1 MPSVDASAAPI
12 CYGVLRARWLDGPG
26 DEIQLTRSTLR
37 VGRQPDNDLVVQ
49 HGSISGA
56 HLEITF
62 AHGGVSVRDL
72 GSRNGTFLNGERLP
86 ANQRAPLPVGAT
98 LRLANSLELR
108 LLPPPA
114 MGGAAMATPA
124 RLYLLPKPQP
134 GLVIQQRSGLMQQ
147 IPLGERPL
155 KIGRNPDND
164 IVIADP
170 VVSGRHA
177 EVLSH
182 GGGRFS
188 ITDLESRNG
197 LTVRGQRIKSK
208 PLRPGDT
215 LYIADQVRIEF
226 RSALCFASQPPAIE
240 GKTSTEPIGI
250 DLGGKKTVRIGRAP
264 DNDLRID
271 DGRVSRYHAVI
282 ERVGMRYRIRDLHS
296 DNGTFV
302 NGKRVEKE
310 LFIAEGDTIHVANIK
325 MRFAEDGLQQAD
337 TGGLRLDLVHL
348 NKVVEKGKNLLQ
360 DISLTIQ
367 PREFV
372 ALVGTS
378 GAGKSTLLD
387 AMNGFRPAT
396 GGQVL
401 INGVDLYRHF
411 DAYRTE
417 LGYVPQDD
425 IMHRELTVYEAL
437 DYAAQ
442 LRMPADT
449 SPQERETRIQQV
461 LRELDLEQRCNLP
474 IHKLSGGQRK
484 RVSIGVELLTRPR
497 LFFLDE
503 ATSGLDPGTE
513 MELMN
518 LLRQLTEDP
527 REGRTI
533 ILVTHATKN
542 VMMCDQVI
550 FLTKGGYL
558 AFYGPPDEALKYFD
572 QYRSQQDKRLKP
584 DFEFDDIYNLLDP
597 DKALPEGAS
606 EKQKLAMAAEW
617 AQRYRQ
623 SPYFQKYVAGRAQ
636 EARHA
641 SQRDGVQSAGT
652 ASRRRPRTSSIRQF
666 GILSRRALAVLRR
679 DPKSLAVLMLQA
691 PLIGIMSLINLN
703 KDIFT
708 PGKGNQ
714 GDALQTLF
722 LAVIIVLLFGTVNAA
737 REFTK
742 EIPVYKR
749 ERMVNLKIAPYVFS
763 KVFVSGMFCLYQ
775 VAVYLFFTY
784 FTTDWPNELMGVGGW
799 AQLYLTLT
807 LASLSGIMLGL
818 LLSALSS
825 NDGQAVALIPVI
837 LIPQFIFAGVMM
849 PNLATTPVIPQIA
862 TSKWAV
868 AALANITY
876 VADLPLQPS
885 GDAEAKKKQEQM
897 AESVKQQKIQEE
909 VDKIVAERLPAEVE
923 KALAD
928 EVKKATDHE
937 IQIQTEAAQNK
948 AEAQARKQM
957 EGQLLMTQAQKDQQV
972 AKARQQAAAQVAAN
986 RPKIEAQMAEKLRP
1000 AVEATVRVELTRRV
1014 RAEVIAN
1021 LPKDMTADLFEVEG
1035 QWDHVFGTR
1044 TAVDWAAMAAIMV
1057 ALLGII
1063 LVLIKRK
1070 DVV

>member
-12 CYGVLRARWLDGPG
+12 CYGVLRARWLDGPS
-26 DEIQLTRSTLR
+26 DEIQLTRPLLR

-49 HGSISGA
+49 HGSISGT

-62 AHGGVSVRDL
+62 AREGVWVRDL
-72 GSRNGTFLNGERLP
+72 GSRNGTFLNAERLP
-86 ANQRAPLPVGAT
+86 ANQRALLPVDAT

-108 LLPPPA
+108 LSPPPA
-114 MGGAAMATPA
+114 TGGAAMATPA

-134 GLVIQQRSGLMQQ
+134 GLVIQQRSGQVQQ
-147 IPLGERPL
+147 IPLGEKPL

-177 EVLSH
+177 EILSH

-188 ITDLESRNG
+188 IEDLESRNG

-208 PLRPGDT
+208 PLRPGDA

-226 RSALCFASQPPAIE
+226 RSDLCFASQLPAVE

-250 DLGGKKTVRIGRAP
+250 DLEGKKTIRIGRAP
-264 DNDLRID
+264 ENELRID

-296 DNGTFV
+296 HNGTFV

-310 LFIAEGDTIHVANIK
+310 QFIAEGDTIHVANVK
-325 MRFAEDGLQQAD
+325 MRFAEDGLQQTD
-337 TGGLRLDLVHL
+337 GSGLRLDLMHL
-348 NKVVEKGKNLLQ
+348 NKVVGKGKNLLQ
-360 DISLTIQ
+360 DISLSIR

-372 ALVGTS
+372 ALVGTG

-396 GGQVL
+396 YGQVL
-401 INGVDLYRHF
+401 VNGVDLYRHY

-417 LGYVPQDD
+417 LGYVPQKD
-425 IMHRELTVYEAL
+425 IMHHELTVHEAL

-449 SPQERETRIQQV
+449 SPKERETRIQQV
-461 LRELDLEQRCNLP
+461 LRELDMEHRRDLP
-474 IHKLSGGQRK
+474 IHKLSGGQQK
-484 RVSIGVELLTRPR
+484 RVSLGVELLTRPR

-503 ATSGLDPGTE
+503 ATTGQDPALE
-513 MELMN
+513 REVMN
-518 LLRQLTEDP
+518 LLRQLTIDP
-527 REGRTI
+527 QEGRTI
-533 ILVTHATKN
+533 IIITHATKN
-542 VMMCDQVI
+542 VMLCDQVI

-558 AFYGPPDEALKYFD
+558 AFFGPPDEALKYFD
-572 QYRSQQDKRLKP
+572 QYRGQEAKRLKP
-584 DFEFDDIYNLLDP
+584 DFEFDDIYDLIDP
-597 DKALPEGAS
+597 DKALPPSAS
-606 EKQKLAMAAEW
+606 EKEKLALAAAW

-623 SPYFQKYVAGRAQ
+623 SPYYQKYVADRAREIHQ
-636 EARHA
+636 TPQP
-641 SQRDGVQSAGT
+641 SDPQRAGAAT
-652 ASRRRPRTSSIRQF
+652 RQRPRTSPLRQF
-666 GILSRRALAVLRR
+666 GILSSRSLAVLRR
-679 DPKSLAVLMLQA
+679 DPKSLAVLLAQA

-722 LAVIIVLLFGTVNAA
+722 LATIIVLLFGTVNAA

-742 EIPVYKR
+742 EIPIYKR
-749 ERMVNLKIAPYVFS
+749 ERMVNLKITPYVFS

-775 VAVYLFFTY
+775 VAFYLFFTY

-799 AQLYLTLT
+799 TQLYLTLT

-849 PNLATTPVIPQIA
+849 PNLASTPVIPQIA

-868 AALANITY
+868 SALANITY
-876 VADLPLQPS
+876 VESLPLQS
-885 GDAEAKKKQEQM
+885 SNSETARKQKEAEA
-897 AESVKQQKIQEE
+897 AYKQQEIQKE
-909 VDKIVAERLPAEVE
+909 VDKIVAERLPTEVE

-928 EVKKATDHE
+928 EVQKATDE
-937 IQIQTEAAQNK
+937 QMRIQTELAQNK
-948 AEAQARKQM
+948 AEVQARKQM
-957 EGQLLMTQAQKDQQV
+957 EGQILMTQAQKDQQV

-986 RPKIEAQMAEKLRP
+986 RPAIETQMREKLRP
-1000 AVEATVRVELTRRV
+1000 AVEATVRAELTERV
-1014 RAEVIAN
+1014 RAEVSRN
-1021 LPKDMTADLFEVEG
+1021 LSAATDADLTG
-1035 QWDHVFGTR
+1035 QSDLWSHIFGTR
-1044 TAVDWAAMAAIMV
+1044 TVTDWAAMAAIML

>member
-1 MPSVDASAAPI
+1 MSTVDVSASPI
-12 CYGVLRARWLDGPG
+12 CYAVLRARWLDGPA
-26 DEIQLTRSTLR
+26 DEIQITRPTLR

-62 AHGGVSVRDL
+62 ARGGISVCDL
-72 GSRNGTFLNGERLP
+72 GSRNGTFLNGARLS
-86 ANQRAPLPVGAT
+86 ANQPVPVAAGAT
-98 LRLANSLELR
+98 IRLDNSLELS
-108 LLPPPA
+108 LLPPPTTGTA
-114 MGGAAMATPA
+114 PTVTPPH
-124 RLYLLPKPQP
+124 LYLLPKPRP
-134 GLVIQQRSGLMQQ
+134 GLIIQQRSGQTQ
-147 IPLGERPL
+147 HIPLGERPL

-177 EVLSH
+177 EILPHS
-182 GGGRFS
+182 GGRYS
-188 ITDLESRNG
+188 IEDLGSRNG

-208 PLRPGDT
+208 PLRPGDE
-215 LYIADQVRIEF
+215 LYITDQVRIRY
-226 RSALCFASQPPAIE
+226 RSDMCFVSQMA
-240 GKTSTEPIGI
+240 GDGTRKTTETRFL
-250 DLGGKKTVRIGRAP
+250 DFHAQKTIRIGRAP

-282 ERVGMRYRIRDLHS
+282 ERVGMRYRIRDLRS

-310 LFIAEGDTIHVANIK
+310 QFIAEGDAIHIANVK
-325 MRFAEDGLQQAD
+325 MRFAEDGLQQTDA
-337 TGGLRLDLVHL
+337 GGLRLDLRHL
-348 NKVVEKGKNLLQ
+348 NKVVEKSKNLLQ

-396 GGQVL
+396 QGQVL

-417 LGYVPQDD
+417 LGYVPQED

-449 SPQERETRIQQV
+449 SARERVTRIEQV
-461 LRELDLEQRCNLP
+461 LHELDLEQRRNLP

-513 MELMN
+513 LELMN

-527 REGRTI
+527 QEGRTI
-533 ILVTHATKN
+533 VLVTHATKN
-542 VMMCDQVI
+542 VMLCDQVI

-558 AFYGPPDEALKYFD
+558 AFFGPPDEALKYFD

-623 SPYFQKYVAGRAQ
+623 SPYYQKYVAGRAREVQ
-636 EARHA
+636 QAAQREA
-641 SQRDGVQSAGT
+641 AGNIGAAT
-652 ASRRRPRTSSIRQF
+652 RRRPRTSPIRQF
-666 GILSRRALAVLRR
+666 GILSRRTFAVLRR
-679 DPKSLAVLMLQA
+679 DPKGLAILLLQA
-691 PLIGIMSLINLN
+691 PLIGATSIINRGQ
-703 KDIFT
+703 DIFA

-722 LAVIIVLLFGTVNAA
+722 LAVIIVLLFGTVNTA

-749 ERMVNLKIAPYVFS
+749 ERMVNLKVAPYVFS
-763 KVFVSGMFCLYQ
+763 KVFVSGVFCLYQ
-775 VAVYLFFTY
+775 VAIYLAFTLG
-784 FTTDWPNELMGVGGW
+784 TIDWPHELMGASGW

-807 LASLSGIMLGL
+807 LASLSGAMLGL

-849 PNLATTPVIPQIA
+849 PNLAQTPVLSQIA
-862 TSKWAV
+862 TSKWSV

-876 VADLPLQPS
+876 VKDLPLLKS
-885 GDAEAKKKQEQM
+885 GDAEVEKHQGEL
-897 AESVKQQKIQEE
+897 AEAVRQQKAQEE
-909 VDKIVAERLPAEVE
+909 VDRIVAERLPAEVE

-928 EVKKATDHE
+928 QVQAETDRQ
-937 IQIQTEAAQNK
+937 IKIQTELAKNK

-957 EGQLLMTQAQKDQQV
+957 EGQLLMTQAQKDQQI
-972 AKARQQAAAQVAAN
+972 AKARQQAAAQVEAN
-986 RPKIEAQMAEKLRP
+986 RPKIEAEVRESMRP
-1000 AVEATVRVELTRRV
+1000 SIEATVRVRLTDAV
-1014 RAEVIAN
+1014 RAEVLAN
-1021 LPKDMTADLFEVEG
+1021 MPEITGEDLFG
-1035 QWDHVFGTR
+1035 QDDTWAHIFGTSTK
-1044 TAVDWAAMAAIMV
+1044 TAWVAMTTILV
-1057 ALLGII
+1057 VLLGLI